1 MAGVTGESVSIWM
14 NTAKRRTYAPLR
26 SSTTADV
33 CVIGAGIAGVT
44 TAYMLAREGE
54 SVVILDAG
62 VICSSGE
69 TPRTT
74 AHLSN
79 AIDDRYLEIE
89 RLHGLEGARLAAESH
104 SAAINRIAAI
114 VHEEGIDCGFSRLDG
129 FLFVPPGGDVGVL
142 ESELAAANRAG
153 LTRVHRVQHSVLPS
167 FESGP
172 SLCFPDQAQIAPLA
186 YLTHLLNAIEIHG
199 GRIFSKTRVTKVQGG
214 PTVRIET
221 SDGAVVT
228 ARAAVVATNTPINDL
243 VVMHTKLASYRSYV
257 VALQVPQGSVP
268 SALYWDTAE
277 PYHYVRLYQTK
288 GNGTTQ
294 DWLIVGGEDHKTGQ
308 AHDAERRYARL
319 EAWARE
325 RFGECG
331 PCEYRWSGQIM
342 ETVDGLAFIGRNPF
356 DTENVFIATGDS
368 GQGMTHGTIAGM
380 LITDLILGRSNPWEK
395 LYNPARKT
403 LNAALDYAR
412 ENLNVVRHYADY
424 VTGES
429 VNTVEEIP
437 CGQGA
442 ILRNGLKRIAAYRDP
457 EGELHECS
465 AVCPHLGCIVNWNPA
480 EHTWD
485 CPCHGS
491 RFDALG
497 NVIHGPAVAS
507 LAPIVQTESFINPVI
522 VCEQEKESVR

>member
-1 MAGVTGESVSIWM
+1 MPRTTRESISIWM
-14 NTAKRRTYAPLR
+14 NMAKGRPYAPLR

-33 CVIGAGIAGVT
+33 CIIGAGIAGVT

-54 SVVILDAG
+54 SVVILDSG
-62 VICSSGE
+62 VIGSSGE

-79 AIDDRYLEIE
+79 AIDRRYMEIE
-89 RLHGLEGARLAAESH
+89 QLHGIEGASLAAQSH

-114 VHEEGIDCGFSRLDG
+114 VQEEGIDCGFSRLDG
-129 FLFVPPGGDVGVL
+129 FLFVLPGGDAGVL
-142 ESELAAANRAG
+142 EAELAAAHRAG

-172 SLCFPDQAQIAPLA
+172 SLCFPDQAQMAPLM
-186 YLTHLLNAIEIHG
+186 YMTHLLDAIEVHG
-199 GRIFSKTRVTKVQGG
+199 GRIFSKTRVTRVQGG
-214 PTVRIET
+214 PSVRIET

-228 ARAAVVATNTPINDL
+228 ARAVVVATNTPINDL

-257 VALQVPQGSVP
+257 VALQVPRGSVP
-268 SALYWDTAE
+268 FALYWDTCE
-277 PYHYVRLYQTK
+277 PYHYARLYQAM
-288 GNGTTQ
+288 GNGTKS

-308 AHDAERRYARL
+308 AHDAETRYRRL

-331 PCEYRWSGQIM
+331 TCEYQWSGQIM

-412 ENLNVVRHYADY
+412 ENLNVVRHFADY
-424 VTGES
+424 VIGES
-429 VNTVEEIP
+429 VSAAEEIP
-437 CGQGA
+437 RGQGA
-442 ILRNGLKRIAAYRDP
+442 ILRSGLKRIAVYRDP
-457 EGELHECS
+457 EGVLHECS

-497 NVIHGPAVAS
+497 GVIHGPAVTS
-507 LAPIVQTESFINPVI
+507 LAPIVHTESLINLDV
-522 VCEQEKESVR
+522 VLEQEKESVR